1 LTLQRNS
8 LYLTYMNS
16 LKRLIATLVLIT
28 SAALPLYSQDSE
40 VVPRLE
46 ASANAALDILYLD
59 RYHEYNYEQ
68 QQAAVRAILEQNYD
82 LMVLIRR
89 TLGRNWHVMN
99 VEEQMQVTELITQ
112 LIVKAYVQG
121 MAGRA
126 RPSLEYGAA
135 IQITDQRLEVPS
147 VVMFPD
153 GETYHVVY
161 RLGRLQSGWQ
171 IYDIVAE
178 DISIVSNYRQ
188 QFDDHFRKGSG
199 MQLIEKLEQLLEQG
213 VLDAATKL

>member
-1 LTLQRNS
+1 
-8 LYLTYMNS
+8 MNS
-16 LKRLIATLVLIT
+16 FKRLIATLVLIT
-28 SAALPLYSQDSE
+28 SAAVPLYSQDSE

-59 RYHEYNYEQ
+59 RYHAYNYEQ